1 MAIWREG
8 KMMKH
13 GKILYGRYRVYVG
26 KELMSIETSWGY
38 PYTLYKEYN
47 GTRYFADGS
56 EGFNEVEEINASSDQ
71 EAIELFK
78 EIMRLKED
86 EQEEQ

>member
-1 MAIWREG
+1 
-8 KMMKH
+8 MMKH

-86 EQEEQ
+86 EQE

>member
-1 MAIWREG
+1 M
-8 KMMKH
+8 
-13 GKILYGRYRVYVG
+13 
-26 KELMSIETSWGY
+26 EL
-38 PYTLYKEYN
+38 
-47 GTRYFADGS
+47 
-56 EGFNEVEEINASSDQ
+56 INVTNDK

>member
-1 MAIWREG
+1 MRKG
-8 KMMKH
+8 M
-13 GKILYGRYRVYVG
+13 ILNGRYRVYVG
-26 KELMSIETSWGY
+26 KEIITIETSWEY

-47 GTRYFADGS
+47 GTRYFADAS
-56 EGFNEVEEINASSDQ
+56 EGFYEVEEINASSDQ

-86 EQEEQ
+86 EQEGSK

>member
-1 MAIWREG
+1 
-8 KMMKH
+8 MMKH

>member
-1 MAIWREG
+1 
-8 KMMKH
+8 MMKH
-13 GKILYGRYRVYVG
+13 GKILYGRYRVYVS

-47 GTRYFADGS
+47 GTRYFADAS
-56 EGFNEVEEINASSDQ
+56 EGFNEVKEINASSDQ
-71 EAIELFK
+71 EAIDLFK
-78 EIMRLKED
+78 EIMLLNED

>member
-1 MAIWREG
+1 
-8 KMMKH
+8 MMKH

-47 GTRYFADGS
+47 GTRYFVDGP

>member
-1 MAIWREG
+1 
-8 KMMKH
+8 MMKH
-13 GKILYGRYRVYVG
+13 GKILYGRYRIYVG

>member
-1 MAIWREG
+1 
-8 KMMKH
+8 MKH

-47 GTRYFADGS
+47 GTRYFADAS

>member
-1 MAIWREG
+1 
-8 KMMKH
+8 MMKH

-86 EQEEQ
+86 EQEEH